1 MAIPDTRSATV
12 YGRLRDLAPAQGY
25 RSLVAAPLRDASGP
39 VSGLIVGYLQD
50 PHVFSAEEL
59 DLTELLG
66 EQIMVVLE
74 TDRLRR
80 SQERTIVELSA
91 LNDEMREA
99 RRQLDWAEEQH
110 ERLMQL
116 VLDDAGLEGLTDAL
130 AEILDADITVRNADG
145 DVLAQAGGRAFVV
158 PPGPVTEPRTVGDD
172 VWTVPVRVTGEMVGQ
187 LLITRISSRP
197 DPLQQR
203 AIERFALVVGVEI
216 FRRRHLE
223 EVRQRFTR
231 DVLSE
236 LLRPGGPVHMQSV
249 LEHATSLGVDLDKPH
264 LLVLISRPGNEPAQ
278 GLLQD
283 CRKALRTVERS
294 LVGQY
299 DDDVVVLLPADLD
312 AERTLEP
319 LVGVLGRT
327 APPRTPVVVLA
338 PEMDTPTDYAGA
350 YRIARGVARLRVATN
365 SVTPFVDARRLGVA
379 GLLLGENLPTTRLA
393 QFAQGLLAPLERAGP
408 VRQGELVAT
417 LRAWLEHGCATAAA
431 AEALTVH
438 PNTVTYRLG
447 RLEKLLG
454 LDLRSFENRLNLQ
467 LALTVVDVSGTVEAS
482 RV

>member
-1 MAIPDTRSATV
+1 MAATSELARAVNSATPTATV
-12 YGRLRDLAPAQGY
+12 LALIAKRACDLIGFHFCAVMLANAEEECLSVEGFHGLDDHYVSLVSDEQALQIRPKSSDQDSPRPARSGSVAPWRYRARGPPRSTGASATSHREGY
-25 RSLVAAPLRDASGP
+25 RSLVAAPLRDASGS

-145 DVLAQAGGRAFVV
+145 DVLAQAGGRAFVA
-158 PPGPVTEPRTVGDD
+158 PPGPVTEPRAVGDD

-216 FRRRHLE
+216 SVAGTSRRSANASPGTCSASYCARAGRSTCRASSSTRRH
-223 EVRQRFTR
+223 
-231 DVLSE
+231 S
-236 LLRPGGPVHMQSV
+236 GSIS
-249 LEHATSLGVDLDKPH
+249 TS
-264 LLVLISRPGNEPAQ
+264 
-278 GLLQD
+278 
-283 CRKALRTVERS
+283 
-294 LVGQY
+294 
-299 DDDVVVLLPADLD
+299 
-312 AERTLEP
+312 
-319 LVGVLGRT
+319 
-327 APPRTPVVVLA
+327 
-338 PEMDTPTDYAGA
+338 PTC
-350 YRIARGVARLRVATN
+350 
-365 SVTPFVDARRLGVA
+365 S
-379 GLLLGENLPTTRLA
+379 
-393 QFAQGLLAPLERAGP
+393 
-408 VRQGELVAT
+408 
-417 LRAWLEHGCATAAA
+417 
-431 AEALTVH
+431 
-438 PNTVTYRLG
+438 
-447 RLEKLLG
+447 
-454 LDLRSFENRLNLQ
+454 S
-467 LALTVVDVSGTVEAS
+467 
-482 RV
+482 